1 MSKKKQVKPKR
12 KKFLLVI
19 LVLFLIYAIW
29 LSFNLLTFKTYTS
42 LTLKTSPLEIEGVYH
57 IHTKF
62 SDGRSHLDKIAKL
75 ASKSSLDFIILT
87 DHGNPNTKSF
97 SSQGW
102 KEGVLVLAGSEL
114 SVSRGHLVA
123 LGFRLPSRPFSQT
136 AEYAVH
142 EIHSSGGFSI
152 IAHPYSKVQW
162 SWGEFIDYSGIEIIN
177 GNTMAKKNII
187 LSLPYIPAFLI
198 KPDYTLLKMLD
209 TPKRNL
215 RKWDALGELHQI
227 YGYFAADAHLLYR
240 PLFRLL
246 KLHLLLENPL
256 SADFEKAKGQV
267 YDALRKGRFYNAID
281 AAAHARGFAFWGEK
295 KGGKIQMGNSAFLD
309 SPVTLH
315 IHAPFPF
322 AKEVHLIHNGEH
334 ILHSPDEDISY
345 SATQPGTYRVEIYL
359 REKTPLSK
367 EIPWIV
373 SNPIFLRKDRL

>member
-1 MSKKKQVKPKR
+1 MSKKKQIKPKR
-12 KKFLLVI
+12 KKFLRTL
-19 LVLFLIYAIW
+19 LVLFLIYVLW
-29 LSFNLLTFKTYTS
+29 LSFNLLRFKTHTA
-42 LTLKTSPLEIEGVYH
+42 LTLNTSSLEIEGIYH

-62 SDGRSHLDKIAKL
+62 SDGRSPLHKIVKAASL
-75 ASKSSLDFIILT
+75 ASLDFIILT
-87 DHGNPNTKSF
+87 DHGSPNTESF

-123 LGFRLPSRPFSQT
+123 LDFRLPPHPFSQT
-136 AEYAVH
+136 AEYAVY
-142 EIHSSGGFSI
+142 EIRSSGGFTI

-162 SWGEFIDYSGIEIIN
+162 SWGEFIGYSGIEIIN
-177 GNTMAKKNII
+177 GNTMAKKNIL
-187 LSLPYIPAFLI
+187 LSLPYIPALLA

-209 TPKRNL
+209 NPKRNL
-215 RKWDALGELHQI
+215 RKWDALGKVHQV
-227 YGYFAADAHLLYR
+227 YGYFAADAHLLYG

-246 KLHLLLENPL
+246 KLHLLLEKPL
-256 SADFEKAKGQV
+256 SADFETARSQV

-295 KGGKIQMGNSAFLD
+295 GEEKIQMGSTAFLG

-315 IHAPFPF
+315 IRAPFPY

-334 ILHSPDEDISY
+334 ILHSPDEETSY
-345 SATQPGTYRVEIYL
+345 TASAPGTYRVEVYL
-359 REKTPLSK
+359 RERTPLSR

-373 SNPIFLRKDRL
+373 SNPIFLRKDKQ

>member
-1 MSKKKQVKPKR
+1 M
-12 KKFLLVI
+12 
-19 LVLFLIYAIW
+19 VLFLIYALW
-29 LSFNLLTFKTYTS
+29 LSFNLLRFKTYTS

-62 SDGRSHLDKIAKL
+62 SDGRSHPDKIAKL
-75 ASKSSLDFIILT
+75 ASLASLDFIILT
-87 DHGNPNTKSF
+87 DHGNPNTESF

-123 LGFRLPSRPFSQT
+123 LDFKLPSRPFSQT

-162 SWGEFIDYSGIEIIN
+162 SWGEFVDYSGIEIIN
-177 GNTMAKKNII
+177 GDTMAKKNII
-187 LSLPYIPAFLI
+187 FSLPYIPGLLV

-209 TPKRNL
+209 SPERNL
-215 RKWDALGELHQI
+215 RKWDALSELHLI

-246 KLHLLLENPL
+246 KLHLLLERPL
-256 SADFEKAKGQV
+256 SADFEAAKSQV
-267 YDALRKGRFYNAID
+267 YNALRKGRFYNAID
-281 AAAHARGFAFWGEK
+281 AAAHANGFMFWGEK
-295 KGGKIQMGNSAFLD
+295 RGEKIQMGHSAFID

-315 IHAPFPF
+315 IHAPFPY

-334 ILHSPDEDISY
+334 IFHSPDEEISY
-345 SATQPGTYRVEIYL
+345 AATEPGTYRVEVYL
-359 REKTPLSK
+359 RERTPLGK
-367 EIPWIV
+367 KIPWIV
-373 SNPIFLRKDRL
+373 SNPIFLRKDRI